1 MPPPPRPAAKA
12 GAATATANVRD
23 RAVAPKIPSFDIV
36 LLQVKDMEQNLSV
49 DPSFRYSG
57 VISNL

>member
-12 GAATATANVRD
+12 GAATANVRD